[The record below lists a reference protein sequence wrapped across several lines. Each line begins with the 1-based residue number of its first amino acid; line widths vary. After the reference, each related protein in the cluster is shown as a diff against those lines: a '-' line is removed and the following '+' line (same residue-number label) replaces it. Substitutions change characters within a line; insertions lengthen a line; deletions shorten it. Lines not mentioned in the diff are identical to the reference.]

1 MKKDNNKAFKIT
13 PPPIPKQKQSSDANT
28 EIQSFR
34 TAVELQYIAMM
45 NFKDEII
52 TEENKEKLERLIFA
66 TEDLIS
72 NCMENDKYSGNRDQ
86 YFINLIFI
94 CHKLSLRIET
104 YKIEEKINE
113 LNNKS
118 NIIDTNQKELEEK
131 QAKTEETNNNLVY
144 NLLGFLTSFSIVS
157 AVVGVVAEIE
167 GIINVMLFMTFTVLI
182 LLTTLI
188 GLHNFYKN
196 NNKQETKLQNNYFLW
211 KITVVIIIILLII
224 LGIQFIKDNKD
235 NIYTYIDNKI
245 ENIIQQ
251 KIENKI
257 N

>member
-1 MKKDNNKAFKIT
+1 MKKDNNKTFKIT
-13 PPPIPKQKQSSDANT
+13 PPPIPRQKQNLDINT

-45 NFKDEII
+45 NFKDETI

-72 NCMENDKYSGNRDQ
+72 NCMENDKYFGNRDQ

-104 YKIEEKINE
+104 YKIEEKVNE
-113 LNNKS
+113 LNAKS
-118 NIIDTNQKELEEK
+118 NIIDANQKELEEK
-131 QAKTEETNNNLVY
+131 QARTEETNNNLVY

-157 AVVGVVAEIE
+157 AVVGVITKIE
-167 GIINVMLFMTFTVLI
+167 GIVNVMLFMAFTVLI

-188 GLHNFYKN
+188 GLHNFYKS
-196 NNKQETKLQNNYFLW
+196 NNKKENKLQDNYFLW
-211 KITVVIIIILLII
+211 KIIVIIIIILFTI

-235 NIYTYIDNKI
+235 NIYSYIDNKVENMI
-245 ENIIQQ
+245 EE
-251 KIENKI
+251 KLENKI
-257 N
+257 K